1 MQFIKFGAAAIG
13 LLAIGGEP
21 AMAGTGTAEFWVRT
35 FASGAIRSG
44 SGILSNT
51 RVNTGSYVAT
61 FPRAIDT
68 CTYLL
73 NLNGAPPG
81 TATIAAGGS
90 PEQINIRT
98 YNTNGVALDHAF
110 NLLVRCQD

>member
-1 MQFIKFGAAAIG
+1 MHLTRTAAVAIG
-13 LLAIGGEP
+13 LLTFGGAP

-35 FASGAIRSG
+35 FASGAIRTG

-51 RVNTGSYVAT
+51 RINTGSYIAT
-61 FPRAIDT
+61 FPRAVDT

-73 NLNGAPPG
+73 NLNGAPAG

-90 PEQINIRT
+90 PDQINVRT
-98 YNTNGVALDHAF
+98 FNTSGVALDHAY